1 MNDKRYKFNDI
12 QKKTM
17 CSLNINLD
25 YNNLTSDEIEY
36 IEQKV
41 GKRYVSITVDKE
53 EESYSGE
60 KSILKSI
67 LSYIDSIKYKRH

>member
-1 MNDKRYKFNDI
+1 MQDRKYKFNDI

-17 CSLNINLD
+17 SSLNLTLD
-25 YNNLTSDEIEY
+25 FENLTSDEIEC

-41 GKRYVSITVDKE
+41 GKRYVLITVDKKE
-53 EESYSGE
+53 EVYSGE

-67 LSYIDSIKYKRH
+67 LSYIDSVKHKD

>member
-1 MNDKRYKFNDI
+1 MNTKKYKFNDL
-12 QKKTM
+12 QKKTLS
-17 CSLNINLD
+17 SLNLTLD
-25 YNNLTSDEIEY
+25 LENPTSDEIEC

-41 GKRYVSITVDKE
+41 GKRYVLITVDKE

-67 LSYIDSIKYKRH
+67 LDYIDSIKNKE

>member
-1 MNDKRYKFNDI
+1 MQNRKYRFNDI

-17 CSLNINLD
+17 SSLNLLLD
-25 YNNLTSDEIEY
+25 FDNLTSDEIEC

-41 GKRYVSITVDKE
+41 GKRYVLITVDKE
-53 EESYSGE
+53 EEIYSGE

-67 LSYIDSIKYKRH
+67 LSYIDSIKHKE